1 MNEVVLAGIVIALLV
16 VLLVARTATRRR
28 PTDRDFEAL
37 DEPGAE
43 GDLLEEDLLEEQD
56 LDAELAELEAELEL
70 EEAVEEALEEVEIPE
85 APPVAPPPS
94 RWARGLA
101 KTRGALGTTLKALRL
116 RDKLDAD
123 AWEEIEE
130 ALIRADVGVD
140 ATDRVLEALRDSNP
154 EPEELHDALR
164 KELVEILDAGDTAL
178 QTRPGDVA
186 VWLVTGVNGVG
197 KTTSIAK
204 LGRRLKEDG
213 HSVVL
218 AAGDTFRAAAI
229 EQLGTWASRLD
240 VHMVKHAPG
249 ADPGAVVFDAI
260 EHAKARK
267 VDVVIVDTA
276 GRLQT
281 KTNLMEELKKVRRIA
296 DREAG
301 GVTEVLL
308 VLDATVGQN
317 GLQQAKAFQEAVG
330 ATGVILTKLDGTAK
344 GGIVVAIQ
352 EKLGIPVKA
361 VGVGEGIDDLE
372 NFDPEAFVEAMLD

>member
-1 MNEVVLAGIVIALLV
+1 MNEVVLAGIVVALLI
-16 VLLVARTATRRR
+16 VLLVARVATRRR
-28 PTDRDFEAL
+28 PTEADFEAL
-37 DEPGAE
+37 DDQLVEDRAAE
-43 GDLLEEDLLEEQD
+43 D

-70 EEAVEEALEEVEIPE
+70 EEAVEEALEEVEAE
-85 APPVAPPPS
+85 APPAPVEAPPS
-94 RWARGLA
+94 RWSRGLA
-101 KTRGALGTTLKALRL
+101 KTRSALGNTLKALKL
-116 RDKLDAD
+116 REKLDSD
-123 AWEEIEE
+123 AWEQIEE
-130 ALIRADVGVD
+130 ALIRADVGIE
-140 ATDRVLEALRDSNP
+140 ATDRVLESLRESNP
-154 EPEELHDALR
+154 SPDELHDALR
-164 KELVEILDAGDTAL
+164 RELVEILDAGDTTL
-178 QTRPGDVA
+178 HLRPGEVA

-204 LGRRLKEDG
+204 LGRRLKDEG
-213 HSVVL
+213 RSVVL

-229 EQLGTWASRLD
+229 EQLGTWASRLE

-260 EHAKARK
+260 EHAKAKK

-301 GVTEVLL
+301 GVSEVLL

-344 GGIVVAIQ
+344 GGIVIAIQ

-361 VGVGEGIDDLE
+361 VGVGEGIEDLE
-372 NFDPEAFVEAMLD
+372 NFDPESFVEAMLD

>member
-1 MNEVVLAGIVIALLV
+1 MNEIVLAGIVVALLI
-16 VLLVARTATRRR
+16 VLLVARSATLRR
-28 PTDRDFEAL
+28 PTEADFEDLEEL
-37 DEPGAE
+37 DEA
-43 GDLLEEDLLEEQD
+43 DLLEDEYLDEEDLDTEI
-56 LDAELAELEAELEL
+56 AELEAELEL
-70 EEAVEEALEEVEIPE
+70 EEAVEEALAEVEVEEV
-85 APPVAPPPS
+85 PVVAPPS

-101 KTRGALGTTLKALRL
+101 KTRGALGNTLKALKL
-116 RDKLDAD
+116 RDKMDSD
-123 AWEEIEE
+123 AWEEVEE
-130 ALIRADVGVD
+130 ALIRADVGMD
-140 ATDRVLEALRDSNP
+140 ATERVLDSLREAKTS
-154 EPEELHDALR
+154 PEELHDALR
-164 KELVEILDAGDTAL
+164 RELVEILQMGDTELA
-178 QTRPGDVA
+178 TRPGEVA

-204 LGRRLKEDG
+204 LGRRLKDDG
-213 HSVVL
+213 FSVVL

-229 EQLGTWASRLD
+229 EQLGTWATRLD

-260 EHAKARK
+260 EHAKAK
-267 VDVVIVDTA
+267 KIDVVIVDTA

-301 GVTEVLL
+301 GISEVLL

-317 GLQQAKAFQEAVG
+317 GLSQAKAFQEAVG

-344 GGIVVAIQ
+344 GGIVIAIQ
-352 EKLGIPVKA
+352 EQLGIPVKA

-372 NFDPEAFVEAMLD
+372 NFDPEAFVTAMLE

>member
-1 MNEVVLAGIVIALLV
+1 
-16 VLLVARTATRRR
+16 VLLVARVATRRR
-28 PTDRDFEAL
+28 PTEADFEAL
-37 DEPGAE
+37 DEQVV
-43 GDLLEEDLLEEQD
+43 EEEVAEQD

-70 EEAVEEALEEVEIPE
+70 EEAIEEALEEVEVTE
-85 APPVAPPPS
+85 APPPPVEAPPS
-94 RWARGLA
+94 RWSRGLA
-101 KTRGALGTTLKALRL
+101 KTRSALGSTLKALKL
-116 RDKLDAD
+116 REKLDSD

-130 ALIRADVGVD
+130 ALIRADVGIE
-140 ATDRVLEALRDSNP
+140 ATDRVLESLRESNP
-154 EPEELHDALR
+154 SPDELHDALR
-164 KELVEILDAGDTAL
+164 RELVEILDTGDTTL
-178 QTRPGDVA
+178 HLRPGEVA

-204 LGRRLKEDG
+204 LGRRLKDEG
-213 HSVVL
+213 RSVVL

-229 EQLGTWASRLD
+229 EQLGTWASRLE

-260 EHAKARK
+260 EHAKAKK

-301 GVTEVLL
+301 GVSEVLL

-317 GLQQAKAFQEAVG
+317 GLSQAKAFQEAVG

-344 GGIVVAIQ
+344 GGIVIAIQ

-361 VGVGEGIDDLE
+361 VGVGEGIEDIE
-372 NFDPEAFVEAMLD
+372 NFDPESFVEAMLD

>member
-1 MNEVVLAGIVIALLV
+1 MNEIVLAGIVVALLI
-16 VLLVARTATRRR
+16 VLLVARSATLRR
-28 PTDRDFEAL
+28 PTEADFEDLEEL
-37 DEPGAE
+37 DEA
-43 GDLLEEDLLEEQD
+43 DLLEDEYLDEEDLDTEI
-56 LDAELAELEAELEL
+56 AELEAELEL
-70 EEAVEEALEEVEIPE
+70 EEAVEEALAEVEVEE
-85 APPVAPPPS
+85 APVVAPPS

-101 KTRGALGTTLKALRL
+101 KTRGALGNTLKALKL
-116 RDKLDAD
+116 RDKMDSD
-123 AWEEIEE
+123 AWEEVEE
-130 ALIRADVGVD
+130 ALIRADVGMD
-140 ATDRVLEALRDSNP
+140 ATERVLDSLREAKTS
-154 EPEELHDALR
+154 PEELHDALR
-164 KELVEILDAGDTAL
+164 RELVEILQMGDTELA
-178 QTRPGDVA
+178 TRPGEVA

-204 LGRRLKEDG
+204 LGRRLKDDG
-213 HSVVL
+213 FSVVL

-229 EQLGTWASRLD
+229 EQLGTWATRLD

-260 EHAKARK
+260 EHAKAK
-267 VDVVIVDTA
+267 KIDVVIVDTA

-301 GVTEVLL
+301 GISEVLL

-317 GLQQAKAFQEAVG
+317 GLSQAKAFQEAVG

-344 GGIVVAIQ
+344 GGIVIAIQ
-352 EKLGIPVKA
+352 EQLGIPVKA

-372 NFDPEAFVEAMLD
+372 NFDPEAFVTAMLE